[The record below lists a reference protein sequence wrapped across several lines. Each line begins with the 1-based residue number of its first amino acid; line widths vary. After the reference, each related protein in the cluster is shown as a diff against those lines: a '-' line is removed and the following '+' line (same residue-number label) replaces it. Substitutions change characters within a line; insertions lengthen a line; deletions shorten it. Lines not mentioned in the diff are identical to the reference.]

1 MAPTDIYYKTKRT
14 LLLFVGALLLAIFAG
29 FKITTGEQKI
39 SFLPFQLARPELL
52 TTILFVAVVFYLFQ
66 FSLQWAS
73 QQSEIQNNKF
83 HRIDF
88 RSTAAIGGISI
99 ICYIGYLALPY
110 VKFEATVSLGSI
122 LISMVGA
129 LLSIYASGLLEKIS
143 TNLGRWLKR
152 KTASED
158 DAIMNLLKSKNWILN
173 YNPTIKGKEKQIEFK
188 DNDQIGL
195 GQNNNE
201 SKWKV
206 HDGLLEILNHEGRVF
221 SRFSYDKGQQMFVH
235 TNDPDTLSI
244 KSQTIRPRS

>member
-14 LLLFVGALLLAIFAG
+14 LLIFVGALLLAIFAG
-29 FKITTGEQKI
+29 FKITTSEQKI

-73 QQSEIQNNKF
+73 QQSEVQNNKF

-99 ICYIGYLALPY
+99 ICYVGYLILPY

-122 LISMVGA
+122 LIGAVGV
-129 LLSIYASGLLEKIS
+129 LLSVFASGLLEKIS

-152 KTASED
+152 KSASED
-158 DAIMNLLKSKNWILN
+158 DALVNLLRSKTWILN
-173 YNPTIKGKEKQIEFK
+173 YNPAVKGKEKQIEFK
-188 DNDQIGL
+188 DNDEFGIGK
-195 GQNNNE
+195 NNNE
-201 SKWKV
+201 CKWRV
-206 HDGLLEILNHEGRVF
+206 RDGLLEILNNEGRVF
-221 SRFSYDKGQQMFVH
+221 SRFSYDKGQQQFIH

-244 KSQTIRPRS
+244 KSQTIRPKS